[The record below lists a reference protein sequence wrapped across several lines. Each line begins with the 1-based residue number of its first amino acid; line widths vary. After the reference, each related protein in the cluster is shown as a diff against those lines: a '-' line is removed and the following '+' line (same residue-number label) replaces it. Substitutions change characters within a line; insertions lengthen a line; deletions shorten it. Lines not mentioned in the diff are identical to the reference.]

1 MKNFLQDI
9 IIGVLIFV
17 ICLII
22 AIVTGANFLWLF
34 LPLVIIVLLATLGN
48 LLRQRYGSTYGIT
61 VYLFLFLVVPILWY
75 LFCSQMP
82 ITAVTLKTQQK
93 AEDFSSFKNY
103 EGSID
108 AKKQFVDYQL
118 KQDSIT
124 NQEVSKL
131 LKENKVDEALQLIK
145 DNKTKIEK
153 LKKELLNTPNIESPE
168 DIRKNTHESSDKNN
182 SNENSETIIIPKNAV
197 QGSRLTFKQNDLY
210 TVLNINGSIQQKNLS
225 GNYVDLIEGH
235 TYKVT
240 INKINSGPLFFYSES
255 GGSVTIEKQ

>member
-1 MKNFLQDI
+1 MKGFLQDI

-48 LLRQRYGSTYGIT
+48 LLRQRYGSSYGIT

-108 AKKQFVDYQL
+108 AKQQFVEYQL
-118 KQDSIT
+118 RQDSIVK
-124 NQEVSKL
+124 QEVSRLLNDGKVDSALAL
-131 LKENKVDEALQLIK
+131 LKQSQSNTDKIRNQLFA
-145 DNKTKIEK
+145 N
-153 LKKELLNTPNIESPE
+153 
-168 DIRKNTHESSDKNN
+168 SDVSQNN
-182 SNENSETIIIPKNAV
+182 SNKTPEVQNNSLNNRTVVGSCMKNNATIYFYAEKPFNIIFSLDKGKAGYSTVSKPAGNSTQHFDNAGDIV
-197 QGSRLTFKQNDLY
+197 VDEPNRND
-210 TVLNINGSIQQKNLS
+210 I
-225 GNYVDLIEGH
+225 
-235 TYKVT
+235 
-240 INKINSGPLFFYSES
+240 KIIKIKYD
-255 GGSVTIEKQ
+255 

>member
-1 MKNFLQDI
+1 MKGFLQDI
-9 IIGVLIFV
+9 LIGVLIFV

-34 LPLVIIVLLATLGN
+34 LPLVVIVLLAILGN
-48 LLRQRYGSTYGIT
+48 LLRQKYGSTYGIT

-93 AEDFSSFKNY
+93 AEDFSSFEKY

-108 AKKQFVDYQL
+108 AKKQFVDYQM

-131 LKENKVDEALQLIK
+131 LKENKVDSALALIK
-145 DNKTKIEK
+145 QSKSNSDKI
-153 LKKELLNTPNIESPE
+153 KKELLTKPNVKNELKKEDNEENTITIVGTCKGKSTIYFYAERPFSLRLSLDKGANGFYNESMPAG
-168 DIRKNTHESSDKNN
+168 NSSRHLDN
-182 SNENSETIIIPKNAV
+182 P
-197 QGSRLTFKQNDLY
+197 
-210 TVLNINGSIQQKNLS
+210 GSIVVNEP
-225 GNYVDLIEGH
+225 NRTDI
-235 TYKVT
+235 
-240 INKINSGPLFFYSES
+240 KI
-255 GGSVTIEKQ
+255 IKEKFDR